1 MKTTHFPLIK
11 NGDVI
16 VTVSKEEIMKKATEL
31 RDALQQTE
39 EVSFYRL
46 AEERINA
53 NSKVAAKVSKIKLL
67 QKEAVNLEHYKKLEA
82 MKQTES
88 QIDNVRA
95 DIDSL
100 PIVTEFRRAQEDA
113 NDLLQS
119 ITTEITTKVT
129 TELEKEN

>member
-11 NGDVI
+11 NGDEI
-16 VTVSKEEIMKKATEL
+16 VTVSKDEIMKKATEL
-31 RDALQQTE
+31 RDALQQKE

-53 NSKVAAKVSKIKLL
+53 NS
-67 QKEAVNLEHYKKLEA
+67 
-82 MKQTES
+82 
-88 QIDNVRA
+88 
-95 DIDSL
+95 
-100 PIVTEFRRAQEDA
+100 QEDA

>member
-1 MKTTHFPLIK
+1 
-11 NGDVI
+11 
-16 VTVSKEEIMKKATEL
+16 
-31 RDALQQTE
+31 
-39 EVSFYRL
+39 
-46 AEERINA
+46 
-53 NSKVAAKVSKIKLL
+53 
-67 QKEAVNLEHYKKLEA
+67 
-82 MKQTES
+82 MKQTEN

>member
-1 MKTTHFPLIK
+1 M
-11 NGDVI
+11 
-16 VTVSKEEIMKKATEL
+16 TVSKEEIMKKATEL
-31 RDALQQTE
+31 RDALEQTE

-53 NSKVAAKVSKIKLL
+53 NSKVATKVSKIKAL
-67 QKEAVNLEHYKKLEA
+67 QKEVVNLEHYQKMEA
-82 MKQTES
+82 MRQTEN
-88 QIDNVRA
+88 QIENVRA

-119 ITTEITTKVT
+119 ITSEITTKVT
-129 TELEKEN
+129 EELEKDN

>member
-1 MKTTHFPLIK
+1 M
-11 NGDVI
+11 
-16 VTVSKEEIMKKATEL
+16 TVSKDEIMKKATEL

-67 QKEAVNLEHYKKLEA
+67 QKEAVNLEHYQKLEA

>member
-1 MKTTHFPLIK
+1 MKTTHFPLTK
-11 NGDVI
+11 NGDEI
-16 VTVSKEEIMKKATEL
+16 VTVSKEKIMKKATEL
-31 RDALQQTE
+31 RDALEQTE

-53 NSKVAAKVSKIKLL
+53 NSKVTAKVSKIKAL
-67 QKEAVNLEHYKKLEA
+67 QKEVVNLEHYQKLEA

-88 QIDNVRA
+88 QIDSVQA

-119 ITTEITTKVT
+119 ITSEITTKVT
-129 TELEKEN
+129 DELEKDN